1 MRAALCLAAL
11 LAIASLTAPTR
22 AVRVLQQSEEAAAL
36 AAPAPA
42 AVGKAPA
49 PAPAAADA
57 LELLPAEMG
66 TYVLQEPENQP
77 SAGRTVEFD
86 GQELQ
91 LQDGHLAT
99 MGPVPEADGF
109 TPAEVSEEDKGT
121 CNLNDEPGFECGDG
135 MDDGSSDSDFLLLQ
149 DPEMALYCGITDLD
163 QRVEEIVD
171 WAYDGEEWGGS
182 DCGIVAYTVSKMCV
196 GQGASEGQWRGRVQ
210 LWPTDPDQCKS
221 FCVKMRGTADSVDV
235 YGRTATC

>member
-1 MRAALCLAAL
+1 MRAAVCLAL
-11 LAIASLTAPTR
+11 LALAGLLAPSH
-22 AVRVLQQSEEAAAL
+22 AVRVLQQSEDAAAL

-42 AVGKAPA
+42 PAGEAPA

-66 TYVLQEPENQP
+66 TYVLQEPETEP
-77 SAGRTVEFD
+77 SVGRTVEWK

-91 LQDGHLAT
+91 LQDGKLAT
-99 MGPVPEADGF
+99 IGEVPEADGF

-121 CNLNDEPGFECGDG
+121 CNLNDEPGYKCGDG
-135 MDDGSSDSDFLLLQ
+135 MDDGSADSDFLLLQ

-163 QRVEEIVD
+163 RRILD
-171 WAYDGEEWGGS
+171 WAYDGERWGGS
-182 DCGIVAYTVSKMCV
+182 GCGIVAYTVSKMCV
-196 GQGASEGQWRGRVQ
+196 GQGASEGQWRARVQ
-210 LWPTDPDQCKS
+210 LWPTDPDQCKG
-221 FCVKMRGTADSVDV
+221 FCVKMRGTTDSVDV